1 MELPSSK
8 KRRYIILVNACR
20 WLLALALMLSGFLK
34 AVDPV
39 GGMYKLQEYAAAFS
53 VSGITDDALLAI
65 AVVQAAV
72 EFLIGLFLFAGVY
85 RCFIPFM
92 ALLMM
97 SLFTPFTLYLWVS
110 GTVSDCGCFGETVLM
125 SNGMTFAKNV
135 LLLALSIVAFAKRSL
150 FICNVNKK
158 IRWVLVISSLVYI
171 FSMQA
176 VALLHLPLN
185 DSGSYAV
192 GNNLRSMVQ
201 YTPGEYRYMSVY
213 EKDGEEI
220 VLPIDTIPGDEWAF
234 VRTYSEELQAGVEP
248 EIGNFSIVDW
258 EYDIEMSDELLADT
272 GFVCLVVIEDVDKAS
287 VTHIDRINDLYDYC
301 VANGMR
307 FCAVSSSGEDA
318 VKLWT
323 KRTGA
328 EYSLYWA
335 DVPMLRSVIHANP
348 GLVLLNDGVIV
359 GKWAIADISDVEVLE
374 SADALTP
381 DVVGPP
387 ATGARRWPFWL
398 LLLLGGGVFVVLSN
412 MLVVRHDR
420 RREKRTARG
429 AAAGGATVTAADDK
443 VIVDETSDTN

>member
-1 MELPSSK
+1 MELPSSN
-8 KRRYIILVNACR
+8 KRRTIILVNACR

-65 AVVQAAV
+65 AVVQAAA

-110 GTVSDCGCFGETVLM
+110 GAVSDCGCFGETVLM

-135 LLLALSIVAFAKRSL
+135 LLLILSIVAFAKRSL

-176 VALLHLPLN
+176 VALLHLPLS
-185 DSGSYAV
+185 DAGSYAV

-220 VLPIDTIPGDEWAF
+220 VLSIDSIPGDEWAF

-258 EYDIEMSDELLADT
+258 KYDIEMSDELLADT
-272 GFVCLVVIEDVDKAS
+272 GFVCLVVIEDVEKAS

-301 VANGMR
+301 AANGMR
-307 FCAVSSSGEDA
+307 FCAVSSSDEDA
-318 VKLWT
+318 VNMWI

-335 DVPMLRSVIHANP
+335 DVAMLRSVIHANP
-348 GLVLLNDGVIV
+348 GLVLLDDGVIV

-374 SADALTP
+374 SAEALTP
-381 DVVGPP
+381 DIVGPP
-387 ATGARRWPFWL
+387 ATGVNRWPFWL
-398 LLLLGGGVFVVLSN
+398 LVLLGGGVFMVLSN
-412 MLVVRHDR
+412 MLVVRLDKK
-420 RREKRTARG
+420 REKRTIVAK
-429 AAAGGATVTAADDK
+429 ATETVAIADGGN
-443 VIVDETSDTN
+443 IENETSDTN

>member
-65 AVVQAAV
+65 AVVQAAA
-72 EFLIGLFLFAGVY
+72 EFLIGLFFFAGVY

-110 GTVSDCGCFGETVLM
+110 GAVSDCGCFGETVLM

-135 LLLALSIVAFAKRSL
+135 LLLILSIVAFAKRSL

-176 VALLHLPLN
+176 VALLHLPLR
-185 DSGSYAV
+185 DAGSYAV
-192 GNNLRSMVQ
+192 GNNLRSMVE

-213 EKDGEEI
+213 EKDGREM
-220 VLPIDTIPGDEWAF
+220 VLPVDSIPGDGW
-234 VRTYSEELQAGVEP
+234 VLQSTYSEEVQAGVEP

-258 EYDIEMSDELLADT
+258 EYDIEVADELIADT
-272 GFVCLVVIEDVDKAS
+272 GFVCLVVVEDVEKAS
-287 VTHIDRINDLYDYC
+287 VTHVDRINDLYDYC

-307 FCAVSSSGEDA
+307 FCAVSSSDEDA
-318 VKLWT
+318 VKLWI
-323 KRTGA
+323 KHTGA
-328 EYSLYWA
+328 EYPLYWA
-335 DVPMLRSVIHANP
+335 DVAMLRSVIHANP
-348 GLVLLNDGVIV
+348 GLVLLDDGVIV
-359 GKWAIADISDVEVLE
+359 GKWAIADISDVELLE
-374 SADALTP
+374 GVDTLTP
-381 DVVGPP
+381 DVVGSPV
-387 ATGARRWPFWL
+387 TGVRRWPFWL
-398 LLLLGGGVFVVLSN
+398 FVLLGGGVFMVLSN
-412 MLVVRHDR
+412 MLVVRLDKK
-420 RREKRTARG
+420 REKRTIVAK
-429 AAAGGATVTAADDK
+429 ATETVAIADGGN
-443 VIVDETSDTN
+443 IENETSDTN

>member
-65 AVVQAAV
+65 AVVQAAA
-72 EFLIGLFLFAGVY
+72 EFLIGLFFFAGVY

-110 GTVSDCGCFGETVLM
+110 GAVSDCGCFGETVLM

-135 LLLALSIVAFAKRSL
+135 LLLILSIVAFAKRSL

-176 VALLHLPLN
+176 VALLHLPLR
-185 DSGSYAV
+185 DAGSYAV
-192 GNNLRSMVQ
+192 GNNLRSMVE

-213 EKDGEEI
+213 EKDGREM
-220 VLPIDTIPGDEWAF
+220 VLPVDSIPGDGW
-234 VRTYSEELQAGVEP
+234 VLQSTYSEEVQAGVEP

-258 EYDIEMSDELLADT
+258 EYDIEVADELIADT
-272 GFVCLVVIEDVDKAS
+272 GFVCLVVVEDVEKAS
-287 VTHIDRINDLYDYC
+287 VTHVDRINDLYDYC

-307 FCAVSSSGEDA
+307 FCVVSSSDEDA
-318 VKLWT
+318 VKLWI
-323 KRTGA
+323 KHTGA
-328 EYSLYWA
+328 EYPLYWA
-335 DVPMLRSVIHANP
+335 DVAMLRSVIHANP
-348 GLVLLNDGVIV
+348 GLVLLDDGVIV
-359 GKWAIADISDVEVLE
+359 GKWAIADISDVELLE
-374 SADALTP
+374 GVDTLTP
-381 DVVGPP
+381 DVVGSPV
-387 ATGARRWPFWL
+387 TGVRRWPFWL
-398 LLLLGGGVFVVLSN
+398 FVLLGGGVFMVLSN
-412 MLVVRHDR
+412 MLVVRLDKK
-420 RREKRTARG
+420 REKRTIVAK
-429 AAAGGATVTAADDK
+429 ATETVAIADGGN
-443 VIVDETSDTN
+443 IENETSDTN

>member
-1 MELPSSK
+1 M
-8 KRRYIILVNACR
+8 VNVCR

-65 AVVQAAV
+65 TVVQAAA

-110 GTVSDCGCFGETVLM
+110 GVVSDCGCFGETVLM

-220 VLPIDTIPGDEWAF
+220 VLPIDSIPGDEWAF

-301 VANGMR
+301 AANGMR
-307 FCAVSSSGEDA
+307 FCAVSSSDEDA
-318 VKLWT
+318 VNLWI

-328 EYSLYWA
+328 EYPLYWA
-335 DVPMLRSVIHANP
+335 DVAMLRSVIHANP
-348 GLVLLNDGVIV
+348 GLVLLDDGVIV
-359 GKWAIADISDVEVLE
+359 GKWAIADISEVEVLE
-374 SADALTP
+374 SAETLTP
-381 DVVGPP
+381 DIVGPP
-387 ATGARRWPFWL
+387 ATGVKRWPFWL
-398 LLLLGGGVFVVLSN
+398 LVLLGGGVFMVLSN
-412 MLVVRHDR
+412 MLVVRLDKK
-420 RREKRTARG
+420 REKRTTVAK
-429 AAAGGATVTAADDK
+429 ATETIAIADGGN
-443 VIVDETSDTN
+443 IENETSDTN

>member
-65 AVVQAAV
+65 AVVQAAT
-72 EFLIGLFLFAGVY
+72 EFLIGLFFFAGVY

-110 GTVSDCGCFGETVLM
+110 GAVSDCGCFGETVLM

-135 LLLALSIVAFAKRSL
+135 LLLILSIVAFAKRSL

-176 VALLHLPLN
+176 VALLHLPLR
-185 DSGSYAV
+185 DAGSYAV
-192 GNNLRSMVQ
+192 GNNLRSMVE

-213 EKDGEEI
+213 EKDGREM
-220 VLPIDTIPGDEWAF
+220 VLPVDSIPGDGW
-234 VRTYSEELQAGVEP
+234 VLQSTYSEEVQAGVEP

-258 EYDIEMSDELLADT
+258 EYDIEVADELIADT
-272 GFVCLVVIEDVDKAS
+272 GFVCLVVVEDVEKAS
-287 VTHIDRINDLYDYC
+287 VTHVDRINDLYDYC

-307 FCAVSSSGEDA
+307 FCAVSSSDEDA
-318 VKLWT
+318 VKLWI
-323 KRTGA
+323 KHTGA
-328 EYSLYWA
+328 EYPLYWA
-335 DVPMLRSVIHANP
+335 DVAMLRSVIHANP
-348 GLVLLNDGVIV
+348 GLVLLDDGVIV
-359 GKWAIADISDVEVLE
+359 GKWAIADISDVELLE
-374 SADALTP
+374 GVDTLTP
-381 DVVGPP
+381 DVVGSPV
-387 ATGARRWPFWL
+387 TGVRRWPFWL
-398 LLLLGGGVFVVLSN
+398 FVLLGGGVFMVLSN
-412 MLVVRHDR
+412 MLVVRLDKK
-420 RREKRTARG
+420 REKRTIVAK
-429 AAAGGATVTAADDK
+429 ATETVAIADGGN
-443 VIVDETSDTN
+443 IENETSDTN